1 MGSLVNETASAHEAV
16 ARNRPVAAAI
26 ENLPF
31 MWSIYDEELGVPND
45 LDQSGAG
52 RGGAERVT
60 AFGNEAA
67 VMAMADEMDRFVA
80 KKPGFS
86 LFLRTTTDVCN
97 AVADAE
103 IRSCA
108 STLRE

>member
-1 MGSLVNETASAHEAV
+1 VNETASAHEAM

-52 RGGAERVT
+52 RSGEG
-60 AFGNEAA
+60 
-67 VMAMADEMDRFVA
+67 DRFSQRSGRHGHGRRNGPFRSQEAGV
-80 KKPGFS
+80 FVIS
-86 LFLRTTTDVCN
+86 
-97 AVADAE
+97 ADDH
-103 IRSCA
+103 
-108 STLRE
+108 